1 MAAQQAAAPVANV
14 PWLPSHPD
22 ADPAVLTRS
31 MLEKLP
37 PEKVQQ
43 VLQDYRGAST
53 NILRLRNREPRHSIA
68 VQSADGS
75 MLSSGYSVVPD
86 TASDITLASLSAVR
100 KASLTISATRTKLN
114 TGTGQGGTLGQLVGG
129 LPTVFAPGTPWET
142 HVDLLCIIVSDQI
155 MASCGFDFLIGTRC
169 LHDLAVDVR
178 RFPQLPPCVAT

>member
-1 MAAQQAAAPVANV
+1 MVELDAQAPMSVVGAAMHLLQSTGCGACSPSVKPAGAVEATVAAQQAAAPVANV

-68 VQSADGS
+68 VQSADGGL
-75 MLSSGYSVVPD
+75 LSDGYSVVPD
-86 TASDITLASLSAVR
+86 TASDITLASLSAAR
-100 KASLTISATRTKLN
+100 KTGLTISATRTKLN

-129 LPTVFAPGTPWET
+129 LPTVFAPGTP
-142 HVDLLCIIVSDQI
+142 
-155 MASCGFDFLIGTRC
+155 
-169 LHDLAVDVR
+169 
-178 RFPQLPPCVAT
+178 